1 VLPTSLKPIFTHLPE
16 KIISRIE
23 EIRLRIGKPLALGL
37 NDEIIF
43 LTTEPGYTRDWKQ
56 GYPVTGTDITK
67 TLQLISNNSLYALE
81 QEFRHGY
88 LTLPGGHRVG
98 FVGEA
103 VLEKGRV
110 KTLKHVSSLN
120 IRLARQLKGCADPV
134 MPYLLRSGSARP
146 YHTLIISP
154 PRCGKTTLLRDIVR
168 QLSDGVTPL
177 GFTGTNIGLVDERS
191 ELAGCFQG
199 VPQNEIG
206 IRTDVLDNCPKAEGM
221 ILLLR
226 SMSPQVVATDEIGQA
241 DDIAVLEEMLNAGI
255 AIITTVHGLNLHE
268 LELRPAWHRILNA
281 RIFERYVVLG
291 RTLGPG
297 TIETIIDGISRVDL
311 STRPLRSGSSV

>member
-1 VLPTSLKPIFTHLPE
+1 
-16 KIISRIE
+16 
-23 EIRLRIGKPLALGL
+23 
-37 NDEIIF
+37 
-43 LTTEPGYTRDWKQ
+43 
-56 GYPVTGTDITK
+56 VTGDDIAK

-103 VLEKGRV
+103 VLEKGRI

-120 IRLARQLKGCADPV
+120 FRLARQLKGCADPL

-168 QLSDGVTPL
+168 QLSNGVDSL
-177 GFTGTNIGLVDERS
+177 GFSGTDIGLVDERS

-206 IRTDVLDNCPKAEGM
+206 VRTDVLDNCPKSEGM
-221 ILLLR
+221 LLLLR

-268 LELRPAWHRILNA
+268 IELRPAWHRILSA
-281 RIFERYVVLG
+281 RVFERYVVLG

-297 TIETIIDGISRVDL
+297 TIETIIDGINQVAL